1 MRVQAHACTPK
12 ASLLLLVMILWIS
25 PVVSSAQDNPTVV
38 SSSQNDSAIIYNP
51 ERAFGYTIGDV
62 LEQRIALHEDEGDA
76 AQTLQQL
83 PVIQREGRWITRQ
96 QANVS
101 DDGQWLNVSY
111 QIINSPTSVRI
122 ITLPALNFE
131 TEQGQQINVPP
142 WSFSIAPLTPVEPA
156 DEASLPLMQADW
168 KPEAPTTLKLWH
180 NIQLL
185 LAGLLL
191 TLFLWSIWWFMRGI
205 ADARSLPFARAFRTI
220 RQHTGGDASKVTA
233 NWLAMHRAFD
243 QLSGKSIGSDS
254 VEALINNTH
263 WLAPFKSDIKTFY
276 KRSSMRF
283 FANDSSLGTSGN
295 PTQESFDL
303 AEFSRQLHVAEKKHT
318 TNAKTSPAR
327 LVDAA

>member
-1 MRVQAHACTPK
+1 MRVQAHACTLK
-12 ASLLLLVMILWIS
+12 AFLLLLVMILWIS

-38 SSSQNDSAIIYNP
+38 SSSQDDSAIINNP

-62 LEQRIALHEDEGDA
+62 LKQRIALHEDESDA

-101 DDGQWLNVSY
+101 DDGRWLNISY
-111 QIINSPTSVRI
+111 QIINSPTRVRI
-122 ITLPALNFE
+122 ITLPALTFE

-156 DEASLPLMQADW
+156 DETSLPLMQADW
-168 KPEAPTTLKLWH
+168 KPEAPTSLSLWQ

-185 LAGLLL
+185 LACLLL
-191 TLFLWSIWWFMRGI
+191 TLFLWGIWWFMRGI
-205 ADARSLPFARAFRTI
+205 TDARSLPFARAFRTI
-220 RQHTGGDASKVTA
+220 RQHKGGDASEATA

-243 QLSGKSIGSDS
+243 QLSGKSIGRDS
-254 VEALINNTH
+254 VETLIKNTH
-263 WLAPFKSDIKTFY
+263 WLAPFKSDIQTFY

-283 FANDSSLGTSGN
+283 FANDPSVGTSGN
-295 PTQESFDL
+295 STQESFDL
-303 AEFSRQLHVAEKKHT
+303 AEFSRQLYVAEKKHT
-318 TNAKTSPAR
+318 THANNSPAR